1 MRNAA
6 TEAQIVAAN
15 PGESTWLSANAGSG
29 KTRVLTDRVARLL
42 LDGVDP
48 QNILCLTYTKAAASE
63 MQNRLFKRLGAWAM
77 MPDDALRTELADL
90 GATGAIDPQRL
101 NAARTLF
108 ALAIETPS
116 GLKIQ
121 TIHSFCAGILRRFP
135 LEAEVSPQFT
145 EMEDRAAE
153 LLREAVV
160 EDMARGPDVGLVD
173 GIARYLSDDKLAGFT
188 KAVAAK
194 GDRFLAMP
202 DQATLA
208 QVFGLSADASAEQA
222 VSIACIGGEVD
233 LVADIVAGF
242 AGQTPMYLN
251 FAADLASVNLVA
263 PQQAD
268 LDVLFNLFLY
278 SKDQSSKSTNYPQS
292 NHKKAVEAAAP
303 FIDDL
308 HAWMDRTATAHQ
320 HLLAVAALERTLALY
335 AFATRFVPA
344 YRARKVLS
352 GQVDFDDLI
361 GKARALLSD
370 PQVAAW
376 VLFKL
381 DGGID
386 HILVDEAQDTSPA
399 QWDVVRL
406 LAGEFA
412 AGEGAQPDRKR
423 TIFVVGDKKQ
433 SIYSF
438 QGADPEGF
446 DRMYAHF
453 STELGRV
460 ATDLFDRRLEYSF
473 RSAAEILRVVD
484 LTFTGDNADGLER
497 EVFHRAFKIDMPGRV
512 DLWPVIEKAD
522 TPKPGPDDWWQ
533 PVDTVGEHH
542 HTVQLAN
549 RIATEIARMIA
560 VETIPV
566 EVGKTGIYQRRP
578 ITPGDF
584 LILVRGRVSGL
595 FTEIIRAC
603 KKADLP
609 IAGADV
615 LKIGEELAVRDITA
629 LLRFLALPEDDLSLA
644 CALKS
649 PLFGWTEQQLYT
661 LAHHR
666 PEKTFLWQHLRG
678 QTDLHGATLAILND
692 LRGQADFLRPY
703 DLIARILTRHG
714 GRKALLAR
722 LGDEAA
728 DGIDALLA
736 QALAYETSDVPSL
749 TGFLEWLDSDD
760 VTVKRQMDAASDRIR
775 VMTVHGAKGL
785 EAPIVILPDMA
796 KPKTDLRDDL
806 LPAGDHLIW
815 KTAKPESP
823 PAVLA
828 IRDAMLEADE
838 RERRRLLY
846 VAMTRA
852 EKWLIV
858 AAAGDVGE
866 GDESAYGMVAQA
878 VEEAGA
884 VTVEMS
890 FGQVRRVAERAFEA
904 LELVD
909 ASTPA
914 VTTVCPPVFGPV
926 APWSAADRTVAPS
939 GLGGAKVLPGDVT
952 EGDADQAMARGSL
965 IHALL
970 EHLPLWPAADRAR
983 IGRALIDAVPDDVG
997 DTTGLVDD
1005 AAHLLDMPHLAH
1017 LFGAETLA
1025 EVGIT
1030 ATLPELGGLRVHGTI
1045 DRLIV
1050 TPDSVLAVD
1059 FKTNRLVPVTPEQTP
1074 EGLLRQMGA
1083 YRAALG
1089 QIYADHRIEIA
1100 VLWTATGDLMPLSAS
1115 LTQPA
1120 LGRVTMP

>member
-1 MRNAA
+1 MRDAA
-6 TEAQIVAAN
+6 TTAQIVAAS
-15 PGESTWLSANAGSG
+15 PAESTWLSANAGSG

-48 QNILCLTYTKAAASE
+48 QHILCLTYTKAAASE

-77 MPDDALRTELADL
+77 MRDATLRRELAEL
-90 GATGAIDPQRL
+90 GVDGAIGAGRL
-101 NAARTLF
+101 SGARTLF
-108 ALAIETPS
+108 AQAIETPG

-121 TIHSFCAGILRRFP
+121 TIHSFCAGLLRRFP
-135 LEAEVSPQFT
+135 LEAGVSPQFT

-153 LLREAVV
+153 LLRDAVV
-160 EDMARGPDVGLVD
+160 EEMARGTDVGLVD
-173 GIARYLSDDKLAGFT
+173 GIARYLSDEKLATFT
-188 KAVAAK
+188 KAVAGK
-194 GDRFLAMP
+194 GDQFLAMP
-202 DQATLA
+202 DPAALA
-208 QVFGLSADASAEQA
+208 GLFGLAGDATAAHA
-222 VSIACIGGEVD
+222 VDMAITGNEAD
-233 LVADIVAGF
+233 LVADIVAAF
-242 AGQTPMYLN
+242 QSQSPTYQK
-251 FAADLASVNLVA
+251 FAAELATLNLKM

-268 LDVLFNLFLY
+268 LDRLFGLFLY
-278 SKDQSSKSTNYPQS
+278 ADNTSKSRNFPQS
-292 NHKKAVEAAAP
+292 NHAKAVDAAAP
-303 FIDDL
+303 FIADL
-308 HAWMDRTATAHQ
+308 HAWMDRTEAAYH
-320 HLLAVAALERTLALY
+320 HLLALAALDRTQALY

-344 YRARKVLS
+344 YRARKALT

-361 GKARALLSD
+361 GKARDLLSD
-370 PQVAAW
+370 AQVAAW

-406 LAGEFA
+406 LTGEFA
-412 AGEGAQPDRKR
+412 AGEGAQPDRRR

-453 STELGRV
+453 SAELGKV
-460 ATDLFDRRLEYSF
+460 DTELFDRKLEYSF

-484 LTFTGDNADGLER
+484 LTFTGDNAEGLEKS
-497 EVFHRAFKIDMPGRV
+497 VFHNAFKSDLPGRV
-512 DLWPVIEKAD
+512 DLWPVIEKA
-522 TPKPGPDDWWQ
+522 PEPAPGPDDWYQ
-533 PVDTVGEHH
+533 PVDKVGDHH
-542 HTVQLAN
+542 HRVQLAN
-549 RIATEIARMIA
+549 RIAAEIARMIA
-560 VETIPV
+560 QETIPV
-566 EVGKTGIYQRRP
+566 EVANSGVYNRRP

-603 KKADLP
+603 KQADLP

-615 LKIGEELAVRDITA
+615 LKISDELAVRDITA

-644 CALKS
+644 CALRS

-666 PEKTFLWQHLRG
+666 PDKTYLWQALRG
-678 QTDLHGATLAILND
+678 QTGLQGATLAILDD

-714 GRKALLAR
+714 GRKALIAR

-749 TGFLEWLDSDD
+749 TGFLEWLDSDE
-760 VTVKRQMDAASDRIR
+760 VQVKRQMDAASDRIR

-785 EAPIVILPDMA
+785 EAPIVILPDLG
-796 KPKTDLRDDL
+796 KPKIEVRDDL

-815 KTAKPESP
+815 KTARPVSP
-823 PAVLA
+823 PAMLEIRA
-828 IRDAMLEADE
+828 AMEDRDA

-858 AAAGDVGE
+858 AGAGDVGV
-866 GDESAYGMVAQA
+866 GDESPYGMVARA

-884 VTVEMS
+884 FIVDLP
-890 FGQVRRVAERAFEA
+890 FGPVQRVAERSFDT
-904 LELVD
+904 LPLVVPKRPD
-909 ASTPA
+909 VPQF
-914 VTTVCPPVFGPV
+914 TVPDFGNV
-926 APWSAADRTVAPS
+926 APWGPLDKTVAPS
-939 GLGGAKVLPGDVT
+939 GLGGAKVLPGDVV
-952 EGDADQAMARGSL
+952 EGDKDQAMARGSL

-970 EHLPLWPAADRAR
+970 EHLPLWPAAEQAR
-983 IGRALIDAVPDDVG
+983 IGQALIDAVPDDLGDTAGLVG
-997 DTTGLVDD
+997 D
-1005 AAHLLDMPHLAH
+1005 AIRLLDLPHLAH
-1017 LFGAETLA
+1017 LFGSDSLA

-1030 ATLPELGGLRVHGTI
+1030 ATLAELGGARLYGTI

-1050 TPDSVLAVD
+1050 TPDRVLAVD
-1059 FKTNRLVPVTPEQTP
+1059 FKTNRLVPATPDQTP

-1083 YRAALG
+1083 YRAALA
-1089 QIYADHRIEIA
+1089 QIYGDRDIEVAI
-1100 VLWTATGDLMPLSAS
+1100 LWTATGELMPLPPEM
-1115 LTQPA
+1115 TQPA
-1120 LGRVTMP
+1120 LGRVTIP